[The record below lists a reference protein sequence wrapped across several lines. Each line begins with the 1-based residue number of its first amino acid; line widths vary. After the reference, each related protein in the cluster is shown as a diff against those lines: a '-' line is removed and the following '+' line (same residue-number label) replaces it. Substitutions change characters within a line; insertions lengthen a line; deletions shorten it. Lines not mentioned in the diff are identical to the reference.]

1 MLVSLVA
8 IFWMSY
14 NAPPK
19 EGGALRDIQKT
30 AARETNSMLAG
41 LYTDEGRQ
49 LLFLFQFLFDTQ
61 ST

>member
-1 MLVSLVA
+1 MLVSLAA
-8 IFWMSY
+8 IFWMSG

-19 EGGALRDIQKT
+19 EGGALRDIQKK